1 MNSSTLRRLDRSS
14 ASAPNKPRAIIKYI
28 EEHLNAD
35 LTLEQMAAAH
45 LSACHFAR
53 QFKAATGMP
62 LRQYVI
68 ARRFERA
75 KQLLQPDRDL
85 PPAEVAARVGESN
98 A

>member
-1 MNSSTLRRLDRSS
+1 M
-14 ASAPNKPRAIIKYI
+14 
-28 EEHLNAD
+28 
-35 LTLEQMAAAH
+35 AAH
-45 LSACHFAR
+45 LSTCHFAR

-62 LRQYVI
+62 LRQYVS

-85 PPAEVAARVGESN
+85 PPAEVAARGRFSD